1 MWYVCFNSRT
11 VSSPDPHSLG
21 RGQPYWSSYRYDF
34 TPPLNVYRIA
44 RRYLFHTVFKNKQ
57 GEEKKRMRSAFLFLG
72 GRGSPISLSYEK
84 VGFPKSKF
92 VSLSVLTLVWLVK
105 MLLQFFTL
113 K

>member
-72 GRGSPISLSYEK
+72 GGGHQFHFRMK
-84 VGFPKSKF
+84 KWVFPK
-92 VSLSVLTLVWLVK
+92 VNL
-105 MLLQFFTL
+105 
-113 K
+113 